1 MSFAVSRALV
11 RQSRIAVR
19 RAGVRNASSTSEAAG
34 AAKEKAG
41 DAAAKVQSKASEGLT
56 KVKSSAESAASSV
69 SNAASNAA
77 STVNSTASQAQGR
90 VGRLVG
96 AVQGLIPKATYYG
109 RVGLELGKLITHSRG
124 MAPPS
129 ISTMQSYLQPA
140 LNALRH
146 PASLASSMNPNTILA
161 QIRGASSA
169 QYWSAGVVAAEV
181 LGFFSVG
188 EMIGRFKVVGY
199 REKAHG
205 GEGEAH

>member
-11 RQSRIAVR
+11 RQSRFAVR
-19 RAGVRNASSTSEAAG
+19 RAGLRNASTTSEAAG

-56 KVKSSAESAASSV
+56 KVKSAAETAASSVKSSAESAAGQV
-69 SNAASNAA
+69 NA
-77 STVNSTASQAQGR
+77 TASQAQGR

-96 AVQGLIPKATYYG
+96 AVQGLVPKATYYG
-109 RVGLELGKLITHSRG
+109 RVGLELGKLIVQQRS

-129 ISTMQSYLQPA
+129 VQTIQGYLQPA

-146 PASLASSMNPNTILA
+146 PASLANTLNPNTLLA
-161 QIRGASSA
+161 QVRGASSA
-169 QYWSAGVVAAEV
+169 QYWAAGVVAAEV

-188 EMIGRFKVVGY
+188 EIIGRFKVVGY
-199 REKAHG
+199 REKEH
-205 GEGEAH
+205 GEGH